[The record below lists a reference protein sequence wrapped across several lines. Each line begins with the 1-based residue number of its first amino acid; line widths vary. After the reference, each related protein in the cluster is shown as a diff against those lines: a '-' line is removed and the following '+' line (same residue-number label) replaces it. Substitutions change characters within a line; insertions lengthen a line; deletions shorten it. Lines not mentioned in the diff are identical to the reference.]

1 MEHWLYMPLA
11 GYKNIGMR
19 KKKKLYLTVEVKQL
33 LIIADY
39 SGFFHPKIT
48 VENGIDTNAMLKNIF
63 K

>member
-19 KKKKLYLTVEVKQL
+19 KKKKLSLTVEVKQL

-39 SGFFHPKIT
+39 SGFFHLKIT
-48 VENGIDTNAMLKNIF
+48 VENGIDTNAMFKNIF